1 MKHEELKL
9 GLAVKCIDGECEG
22 WVGKVKAYHPH
33 NPRSLV
39 LVDLGKKGLW
49 NVPLE
54 YLVSLGVPIEFVE
67 GKNNMEVPKPLDNFH
82 DIHYQTAHQPIE
94 VMQAN
99 MSKEELI
106 GFLKGNIIKYACRCG
121 RKDAALNEAD
131 KIKRYAAWLVD
142 VLQGKTIDPRK

>member
-1 MKHEELKL
+1 MKHEDLRL
-9 GLAVKCIDGECEG
+9 GLPVVVTKGECKG
-22 WVGKVKAYHPH
+22 CKGIVTGYFPSNTQQSAI
-33 NPRSLV
+33 
-39 LVDLGKKGLW
+39 VDLGLKGSWLVPSMYLEEVTK
-49 NVPLE
+49 NVP
-54 YLVSLGVPIEFVE
+54 
-67 GKNNMEVPKPLDNFH
+67 KNLPKDNPHH

-99 MSKEELI
+99 MTHAELI

-121 RKDAALNEAD
+121 RKDDALKEAD